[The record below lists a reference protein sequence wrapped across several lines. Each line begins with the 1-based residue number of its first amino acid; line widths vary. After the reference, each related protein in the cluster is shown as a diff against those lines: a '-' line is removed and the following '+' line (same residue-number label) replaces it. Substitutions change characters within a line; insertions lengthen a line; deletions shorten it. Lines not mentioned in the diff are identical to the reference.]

1 MSENKNPYYLYLN
14 RERES
19 VGISFVKN
27 NVISS
32 SLRPSI
38 SSVQNSFK
46 NLLTIL
52 GRSICMDPFNNKPE
66 KKTEILSID
75 YKYVLRE
82 QRNKIGI
89 TLLIKDLLS
98 LAVPRFLNPCKI
110 CRKKPSRIVQKDF
123 NYHQLDFEFQFGR
136 AFELG
141 S

>member
-1 MSENKNPYYLYLN
+1 
-14 RERES
+14 
-19 VGISFVKN
+19 
-27 NVISS
+27 
-32 SLRPSI
+32 
-38 SSVQNSFK
+38 
-46 NLLTIL
+46 
-52 GRSICMDPFNNKPE
+52 MDPFNNKPE

-110 CRKKPSRIVQKDF
+110 CRKNPSRIVQKDF